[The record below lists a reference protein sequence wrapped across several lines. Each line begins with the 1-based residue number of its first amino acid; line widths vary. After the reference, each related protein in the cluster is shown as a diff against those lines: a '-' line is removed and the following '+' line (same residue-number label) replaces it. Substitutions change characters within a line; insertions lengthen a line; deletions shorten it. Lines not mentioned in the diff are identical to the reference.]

1 MVEKNVQRPT
11 IDDVAREAGVS
22 TATVSRV
29 INRTV
34 PVAPQTM
41 ERVLAAIKKL
51 NYQPQ
56 MTTRAFPNQKHN
68 TLGVLIPEISG
79 YFFLPII
86 LGIESAAYESG
97 YSLLIHT
104 NSTLTNGAD
113 GLMPLCLGEHNT
125 DGLIVFAHSLT
136 NKELQQ
142 LHIAGLPMVLLHQTP
157 PTGLQIPNVTFENKM
172 GSRQLVEH
180 LVVKHKYQKIA
191 FLSGPENHEDSYWRE
206 MGYIEALIALGID
219 YNPDLKVPGNFDP
232 HQAKKSV
239 TELLAIHPDIDAIF
253 AADDESASGAMMALR
268 EAGLRIPEDV
278 AVVGFDDTQLAPH
291 LIPPL
296 TTVHAPIE
304 EIGRQATLQLIQLIS
319 GETVDPVTMLP
330 TELVIRQSCG
340 CQ

>member
-1 MVEKNVQRPT
+1 MGDKNAQRPT

-22 TATVSRV
+22 ATTVSRV

-34 PVAPQTM
+34 PVTPQTM
-41 ERVLAAIKKL
+41 ERVLVAIKKL

-56 MTTRAFPNQKHN
+56 VTTRVISNQKHN
-68 TLGVLIPEISG
+68 TLGLLIPELSG

-86 LGIESAAYESG
+86 LGIESVAYESG
-97 YSLLIHT
+97 YSLLIQT
-104 NSTLTNGAD
+104 NSNPDERVD
-113 GLMPLCLGEHNT
+113 GHMSLCLGDHNT

-142 LHIAGLPMVLLHQTP
+142 LYIAGLPLVLLHQTP
-157 PTGLQIPNVTFENKM
+157 PTGLQIPNVTFENKI

-180 LVVKHKYQKIA
+180 LVVQHGYQKIA
-191 FLSGPENHEDSYWRE
+191 FLAGPEEHEDSYWRE

-219 YNPDLKVPGNFDP
+219 YNPALKVPGNFDP
-232 HQAKKSV
+232 QQAKKSV
-239 TELLAIHPDIDAIF
+239 TELLAAHQDIDAIF
-253 AADDESASGAMMALR
+253 AADDESASGAMIALR
-268 EAGLRIPEDV
+268 EAGFRIPEDV

-304 EIGRQATLQLIQLIS
+304 EIGQQAALQLIQLIS

-340 CQ
+340 CP

>member
-1 MVEKNVQRPT
+1 MVEKDTQRST
-11 IDDVAREAGVS
+11 MDDVAREAGVS
-22 TATVSRV
+22 TSTVSRV

-56 MTTRAFPNQKHN
+56 VTSRVLTDQKTN

-86 LGIESAAYESG
+86 LGIESSAYENE

-104 NSTLTNGAD
+104 NLTAEDRGENHI
-113 GLMPLCLGEHNT
+113 PLCLGEQNT

-136 NKELQQ
+136 DDELHQ
-142 LHIAGLPMVLLHQTP
+142 LHATGLPMILLHQTP
-157 PTGLQIPNVTFENKM
+157 PNGLAIPNVTFENKM
-172 GSRQLVEH
+172 GSRQLIEH
-180 LVVKHKYQKIA
+180 LVVEHGYRKIA
-191 FLSGPENHEDSYWRE
+191 FLCGPETHEDSYWRE
-206 MGYIEALIALGID
+206 MGYIEALIALGVD
-219 YNPDLKVPGNFDP
+219 YDPALKYSGDFDA
-232 HQAKKSV
+232 QRAKQSV
-239 TELLAIHPDIDAIF
+239 AELLASNRDIDAIF

-291 LIPPL
+291 LTPPL

-304 EIGRQATLQLIQLIS
+304 EIGRQSALQLIQLID
-319 GETVDPVTMLP
+319 GETVDLVTMLP
-330 TELVIRQSCG
+330 TELVVRQSCG
-340 CQ
+340 CH